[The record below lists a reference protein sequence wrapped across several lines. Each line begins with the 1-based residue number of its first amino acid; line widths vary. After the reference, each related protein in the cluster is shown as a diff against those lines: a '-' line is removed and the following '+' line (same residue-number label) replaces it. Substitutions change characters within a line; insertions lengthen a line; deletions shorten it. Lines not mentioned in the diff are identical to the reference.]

1 MTRKVF
7 ASLKNG
13 ARGLSLT
20 AMVGLILAP
29 AVAAQTGTIV
39 GTVTDGTSAR
49 PLESAQVYIEGAGI
63 GTLTNSSGRFLL
75 VNVPVGDHTV
85 IAELVG
91 YAAGSETVSV
101 TAGGT
106 TQLDFAIA
114 QRAIAL
120 DEIVI
125 TGAGVATE
133 KKKLGNTIATVDVS
147 SLQDAPISDFNQLI
161 QGREAGVTSLP
172 GGGYTGAGSRIRIR
186 GSASLSQSN
195 EPIVYVDGVRVDNGS
210 GGQGFNGAP
219 QSQASR
225 LDDIDPNSI
234 ERIEILKG
242 AAAATLYGTEASN
255 GVIQIFTKRGR
266 QGTPSWTFQTDQAAP
281 SYPTDWILPAS
292 DFPRDADDVA
302 RMNERWGINI
312 QPFEV
317 FENEFWNDIF
327 ETGHAQTYA
336 GSVNGGGDLI
346 TYFTSGRFYKEN
358 GPFGGTNLT
367 TNAAGESVGIAA
379 EDLNRRLQ
387 GTANINIFPMD
398 NLRVRVTGLY
408 SEVNQ
413 ESPENGNNIYGVFP
427 LAMFAQPRRA
437 NANNLFGN
445 AAFATVLEAGQVAVN
460 QDTEHFAG
468 SVNTNWTIQDGLVAD
483 VTFGVDMTNSRGTN
497 FAPFGYNIDG
507 FTGSNIFG
515 SRTVGDRNNREVT
528 GDFKLSWTNDFTDQ
542 ISNTLLAGA
551 QGFVSQTTST
561 GGTGTIFPGPGL
573 EVAEAASTQSVDESF
588 LRVVNAGGYL
598 QDQIGYQDW
607 AFLTV
612 GGRWDANSAFGD
624 DFETAFY
631 PKASLSIVPTDL
643 FDWQSETVSTFR
655 VRAAWGK
662 SGLQPGAFDKFTTF
676 GSLTSPAGPG
686 VAPDNLGNDALKPEE
701 SSEWELGAEAGFF
714 NDRFGVDL
722 TYWNRTVTDALVNR
736 QFAVTGG
743 FRATQLDNIGEVKA
757 NGVELALNGSLLNS
771 ENLTLNV
778 FANTAYI
785 SEEITDLGGAPPLKT
800 GGSYPRYRN
809 FLKEGYSPGAF
820 FGAVLDPNMAIP
832 LDLNGDCSEPT
843 RADALAYFSTP
854 QSVSNFEVIP
864 VGCLGGSAEYLDS
877 FLGKPTP
884 DFAGSFGFT
893 LGFLSNF
900 EMTTNF
906 EYKMGDFQVQD
917 LSGGFRQAN
926 AVIGQNTPDA
936 ARTVSTLLNPA
947 STAEQRLEAALFWAN
962 NLRALSPMSG
972 MNMINDADMLRLREL
987 SLTYRFPGSLVDR
1000 MGLTNAALT
1009 VGGRNLKLWMNDA
1022 YTGIDPEINPQSIC
1036 SGAGTDCNFL
1046 TGTEAFGVPIPRTF
1060 TFALRIGF

>member
-1 MTRKVF
+1 MYHTLF
-7 ASLKNG
+7 ARLRNG
-13 ARGLSLT
+13 AQGLGLAMLAGLT
-20 AMVGLILAP
+20 LAP
-29 AVAAQTGTIV
+29 AAWAQAGTIV
-39 GTVTDGTSAR
+39 GTVTDAASAR

-75 VNVPVGDHTV
+75 VNVPVGEHTV

-91 YAAGSETVSV
+91 YRTASQTVTV

-106 TQLDFAIA
+106 AQVDISITQT
-114 QRAIAL
+114 AIAL

-147 SLQDAPISDFNQLI
+147 QLQDAPIADFNQLI

-195 EPIVYVDGVRVDNGS
+195 EPIVYVDGIRIDNGS
-210 GGQGFNGAP
+210 GGSTGDGFTGAP

-225 LDDIDPNSI
+225 LDDIDPTSI

-266 QGTPSWTFQTDQAAP
+266 QGTPSWSFQVEQGALK
-281 SYPTDWILPAS
+281 YPTDRILPAA
-292 DFPRDADDVA
+292 DFPRDTEDVA

-317 FENEFWNDIF
+317 FEHNFWEELF
-327 ETGHAQTYA
+327 ETGHQQTYS

-346 TYFTSGRFYKEN
+346 TYFASGRFFKEN
-358 GPFGGTNLT
+358 GPFGGVEEFGFN
-367 TNAAGESVGIAA
+367 A
-379 EDLNRRLQ
+379 EDTNRRMQ

-398 NLRVRVTGLY
+398 NLRIRVTGLY

-437 NANNLFGN
+437 NATNLFGN
-445 AAFATVLEAGQVAVN
+445 AAFATVKEAGQVTVN

-468 SVNTNWTIQDGLVAD
+468 SVNTNWTIREGLVAD
-483 VTFGVDMTNSRGTN
+483 VTFGVDMTNARGVN
-497 FAPFGYNIDG
+497 FNPFGWDVDG
-507 FTGSNIFG
+507 FTGSNVFG
-515 SRTVGDRNNREVT
+515 QRTIGDRNNREVT
-528 GDFKLSWTNDFTDQ
+528 GDFKLSWTNDFGEN

-551 QGFVSQTTST
+551 QGFLSQTTTT
-561 GGTGTIFPGPGL
+561 GGAGNIFPGPGL
-573 EVAEAASTQSVDESF
+573 EVASAASTQSVTESW

-598 QDQIGYQDW
+598 QDQIGWQDW

-612 GGRWDANSAFGD
+612 GGRWDANSAFGEN
-624 DFETAFY
+624 FETAFY

-643 FDWQSETVSTFR
+643 FDWQSETVSTLR
-655 VRAAWGK
+655 LRAAWGK

-676 GSLTSPAGPG
+676 SSLTGPGGPG
-686 VAPDNLGNDALKPEE
+686 VAPSNLGNENLKPEE
-701 SSEWELGAEAGFF
+701 SSEWEVGVEAGLW
-714 NDRFGVDL
+714 NDRVGVDL
-722 TYWNRTVTDALVNR
+722 TYWDRTVTDALVNR
-736 QFAVTGG
+736 QFPVTGG
-743 FRATQLDNIGEVKA
+743 FRATQLDNIGEVVG
-757 NGVELALNGSLLNS
+757 NGLELAINGSAINS
-771 ENLTLNV
+771 ENLSLNV
-778 FANTAYI
+778 FFNAAYI
-785 SEEITDLGGAPPLKT
+785 SEEVTDLGGAPPLKT

-809 FLKEGYSPGAF
+809 FIKEGYSPGAF

-832 LDLNGDCSEPT
+832 LDLNTDCSEPS
-843 RADALAYFSTP
+843 RADALTFFSVP
-854 QSVSNFEVIP
+854 RGVNEFEVIP

-877 FLGKPTP
+877 YLGKPTP
-884 DFAGSFGFT
+884 DWAGSFGFT
-893 LGFLSNF
+893 LGFLSDF
-900 EMTTNF
+900 EVTTNF
-906 EYKMGDFQVQD
+906 EYKRGNFQVQD
-917 LSGGFRQAN
+917 LGGGFRQAN

-947 STAEQRLEAALFWAN
+947 STAEQRLDAALFWAN

-972 MNMINDADMLRLREL
+972 MNMINDADFVRWREL
-987 SLTYRFPGSLVDR
+987 SLTYRVPGELVDR
-1000 MGLTNAALT
+1000 LGLNTAAVT
-1009 VGGRNLKLWMNDA
+1009 VGGRNLKLWINDA
-1022 YTGIDPEINPQSIC
+1022 YTGIDPEINPVSIC
-1036 SGAGTDCNFL
+1036 SGSGTSCNFL

>member
-1 MTRKVF
+1 MTRNVF
-7 ASLKNG
+7 ARLGNG
-13 ARGLSLT
+13 ARGLAL
-20 AMVGLILAP
+20 AALAGLALVP
-29 AVAAQTGTIV
+29 AVSAQTGTIV
-39 GTVTDGTSAR
+39 GTVTDAGSAR

-75 VNVPVGDHTV
+75 VNVPAGEHTV

-91 YAAGSETVSV
+91 YRSASQTVTVS
-101 TAGGT
+101 AGGT
-106 TQLDFAIA
+106 AQVDLAIA
-114 QRAIAL
+114 QTAIAL

-195 EPIVYVDGVRVDNGS
+195 EPIVYVDGVRIDNGA
-210 GGQGFNGAP
+210 GGMGFNGAP

-266 QGTPSWTFQTDQAAP
+266 QGTPSWSFQVEQGALK
-281 SYPTDWILPAS
+281 YPTDRILPAA
-292 DFPRDADDVA
+292 DFPRDATDVA

-317 FENEFWNDIF
+317 YENEFWNEIF
-327 ETGHAQTYA
+327 ETGHQQTYS

-346 TYFTSGRFYKEN
+346 TYFASGRFFKEN
-358 GPFGGTNLT
+358 GPFGGVETLG
-367 TNAAGESVGIAA
+367 AIA
-379 EDLNRRLQ
+379 EDTNRRMQ

-398 NLRVRVTGLY
+398 NLRIRVTGLY

-437 NANNLFGN
+437 NATNLFGN
-445 AAFATVLEAGQVAVN
+445 AAFATVKEALQVTVN

-468 SVNTNWTIQDGLVAD
+468 SVNTNWTIQDGIVAD
-483 VTFGVDMTNSRGTN
+483 VTFGVDMTNARGVN
-497 FAPFGYNIDG
+497 FNPFGWNIDG

-515 SRTVGDRNNREVT
+515 NRAIGDRNNREVT
-528 GDFKLSWTNDFTDQ
+528 GDFKLSWTTDFSDD
-542 ISNTLLAGA
+542 ISSTLLAGA
-551 QGFVSQTTST
+551 QGFISQTTST
-561 GGTGTIFPGPGL
+561 GGTGNIFPGPGL
-573 EVAEAASTQSVDESF
+573 EVAGAASTQSVNEQW

-598 QDQIGYQDW
+598 QEQIGYQDW
-607 AFLTV
+607 AFITL
-612 GGRWDANSAFGD
+612 GGRWDANSAFGEN
-624 DFETAFY
+624 FETAFY
-631 PKASLSIVPTDL
+631 PKVAGSFIPTDF
-643 FDWQSETVSTFR
+643 FDWQSETFSTLRF
-655 VRAAWGK
+655 RAAWGK

-676 GSLTSPAGPG
+676 GSLTGPGGPG
-686 VAPDNLGNDALKPEE
+686 VAPNNLGNPNLKPEE
-701 SSEWELGAEAGFF
+701 SSEWEVGVEAGFF
-714 NDRFGVDL
+714 NDRFSADL
-722 TYWNRTVTDALVNR
+722 TYWDRTVSDALVSR
-736 QFAVTGG
+736 QFPVTGG
-743 FRATQLDNIGEVKA
+743 FRATQLDNIGEVVG
-757 NGVELALNGSLLNS
+757 NGVELALNGSIINN

-778 FANTAYI
+778 FANTAYL
-785 SEEITDLGGAPPLKT
+785 SEEVTDLGGAPPLKT

-809 FLKEGYSPGAF
+809 FIKEGYAPGAF

-832 LDLNGDCSEPT
+832 LDLATDCSEPS
-843 RADALAYFSTP
+843 RADALAFFSVP
-854 QSVSNFEVIP
+854 RNVNEFEVIP

-877 FLGKPTP
+877 YLGKPTP
-884 DFAGSFGFT
+884 DYSGSFGFT
-893 LGFLSNF
+893 LGFLSDF
-900 EMTTNF
+900 ELSTNF
-906 EYKMGDFQVQD
+906 EYKRGNFQIQD

-926 AVIGQNTPDA
+926 AVIGQNTPEA

-947 STAEQRLEAALFWAN
+947 STAEQRLDAALFWAN

-972 MNMINDADMLRLREL
+972 MNMINDADFIRWREA
-987 SLTYRFPGSLVDR
+987 SLTYRVPGSVVDR
-1000 MGLTNAALT
+1000 LGLSTAAVT
-1009 VGGRNLKLWMNDA
+1009 VAGRNLKLWMNDA
-1022 YTGIDPEINPQSIC
+1022 YTGIDPEINPVSVC
-1036 SGAGTDCNFL
+1036 SGSGTDCNFL